1 MKKIYFCGS
10 IRGGRSDASLY
21 QHIIAH
27 MKEENQVLTEHIGN
41 LSLSLSEK
49 KPGQDLSIYKQDT
62 DWLKESDI
70 VIAECTCP
78 SLGVGYELA
87 YAERLEKP
95 TYVFFRKSES
105 SLSAMING
113 DPFFHIC
120 SYETEEELIA
130 LIDSVLKQ

>member
-27 MKEENQVLTEHIGN
+27 MKIDNLVLTEHIGN

-49 KPGQDLSIYKQDT
+49 KPGQDQAIYKQDT

-78 SLGVGYELA
+78 SIGVGYELA
-87 YAERLEKP
+87 YAERLQKP
-95 TYVFFRKSES
+95 TYVFFRKGKG

-113 DPFFHIC
+113 DPFFHIYQ
-120 SYETEEELIA
+120 YETEEELTA
-130 LIDSVLKQ
+130 LIDSALKL